1 VDIFEEK
8 LDTLLTDTYNSI
20 SKFEEKTLRESGINA
35 TISEVHLIEV
45 VGKQQQ
51 STISSLA
58 RNLGITMAS
67 VTIAVNKLSD
77 RGFIIKEKNPGDKR
91 SVHLSLTKQG
101 LRVYRLHRYFHRL
114 MVREVVAG
122 LKSAEKEIIY
132 KTVERLNNFFKKSSS
147 GSEK

>member
-1 VDIFEEK
+1 MDIFEEK

-35 TISEVHLIEV
+35 TISEVHLMEV
-45 VGKQQQ
+45 VGKNHQ

-58 RNLGITMAS
+58 RTLGITMAS
-67 VTIAVNKLSD
+67 VTIAVGKLSD

-101 LRVYRLHRYFHRL
+101 LRVYRLHRYFHRQ
-114 MVREVVAG
+114 MVREIVTG
-122 LKSAEKEIIY
+122 LEDMEKKLIY
-132 KTVERLNNFFKKSSS
+132 CTVERLNNFFKKSVSSS
-147 GSEK
+147 GN